1 LAEIKKMQNSE
12 IKIFLDRKLLKIG
25 DFLYLGVPPKYVAV
39 INYDYK
45 LQWNYN
51 SQIITSS
58 E

>member
-1 LAEIKKMQNSE
+1 MQNSE